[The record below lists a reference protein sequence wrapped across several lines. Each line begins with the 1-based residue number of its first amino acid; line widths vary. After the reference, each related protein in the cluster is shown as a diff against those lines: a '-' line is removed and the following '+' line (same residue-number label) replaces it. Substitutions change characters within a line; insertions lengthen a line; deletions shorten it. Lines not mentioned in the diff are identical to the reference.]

1 MAVPEP
7 PATTIDDRHDTTR
20 VMDQAQ
26 KIITSEEVD
35 SAGKQ
40 AETRPKKRQK
50 PNGSATHHTAT
61 LRSPRWTYFHLRLF
75 TSSTT
80 STSTTEEPAL
90 DALTVKRYITA
101 ALSRFL
107 GQMGAATPVDILKL
121 DQQDVW
127 IRVPRDDA
135 TVVHEAMSSWVSN
148 QGGMGDGSGLRW
160 IIKGRDDWLVRLV
173 GGEGQD
179 LFTA

>member
-7 PATTIDDRHDTTR
+7 PATTIEDCHDKTKA
-20 VMDQAQ
+20 MDQTE
-26 KIITSEEVD
+26 KVTTSEEVG
-35 SAGKQ
+35 STENQ

-90 DALTVKRYITA
+90 DALTVKRYIIA

-107 GQMGAATPVDILKL
+107 GQMGAATPVDILKI

-148 QGGMGDGSGLRW
+148 QGGSGLRW
-160 IIKGRDDWLVRLV
+160 IIKGRDDWLVRLA
-173 GGEGQD
+173 GGKGQD